1 MLLTDLLFPNRCLG
15 CNRIISAEELV
26 CGLCFD
32 KINLLI
38 ILFRKNNFLKELC
51 SVLFP
56 VEHAYALMKLK
67 KTVLVEKLLI
77 SLNTASGKKSGKL

>member
-32 KINLLI
+32 KINFTHYI
-38 ILFRKNNFLKELC
+38 I
-51 SVLFP
+51 S
-56 VEHAYALMKLK
+56 
-67 KTVLVEKLLI
+67 EK
-77 SLNTASGKKSGKL
+77 